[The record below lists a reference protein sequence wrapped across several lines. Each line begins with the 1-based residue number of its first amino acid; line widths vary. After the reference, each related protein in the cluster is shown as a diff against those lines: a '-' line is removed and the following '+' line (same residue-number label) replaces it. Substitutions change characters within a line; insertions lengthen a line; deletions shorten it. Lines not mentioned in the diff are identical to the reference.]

1 MANLF
6 FAAVFFIAVY
16 VVGVA
21 VARLM
26 PGKTADP
33 LLAPVLGFAGWSSA
47 VTLLYLSGLS
57 LRLAALLVLAAATT
71 ALLVPVRRRKPRT
84 TRDPLAASLAVAMLL
99 VALAPGLSGGEAFR
113 VFHGNDQDQLNY
125 LSFASAYGRLG
136 HDEIAAAGHA
146 GLLANNALAGAQKML
161 EGRPAVSLS
170 LAAFAS
176 LTRQSLAEISYAYL
190 ACLQALLGFAAAFML
205 RGLTASPRLAIL
217 GGMAFALGFFG
228 QFALDLD
235 AWSQLAA
242 MAVATAGLGLLLRFG
257 FRAPLPAGLLLASLL
272 LLYPEGVALYGTAAV
287 PLVLRRL
294 RASPWKAASGLLLI
308 IATAGLLVSP
318 LLFRLISYVIRQSG
332 VGGDDE
338 AGWARHFF
346 AFLFGRDGGAFDPL
360 SNKLDTAGLISG
372 LGHSSVNVLAGLM
385 GLYPLTGGAMISS
398 MALGVFLCLLIAA
411 PFIGRHGARA
421 QRLCLTLASGAVFCL
436 LSLAWGHPYVAGK
449 AWLLLSPVLLGVLL
463 LPLLQP
469 RQPGFWR
476 MAAWLYLAFQL
487 AFGLWRPVAAT
498 APDGI
503 AYPPPYPSLPLAKA
517 AVDWSIQEHKPD
529 FARCRLI
536 ELDLQSSTLDRYL
549 QTVLTEW
556 GMAWYSARPITTD
569 YTNPKSVTLGM
580 QKPPGTPD
588 CLAADTLPGSDK
600 GPARLI
606 WLGRSSALDD
616 FTSGLNDRLDILALP
631 LALRGLHAAE
641 TYQNAPLRWTDGRA
655 SLLLPL
661 PPDHDSFTVDIALWP
676 VRAPG
681 TYLELRI
688 NGVDHFNG
696 VLPDGPWQERYD
708 VPAPDGTLRIEI
720 LSSTFQPEG
729 DPRRLGVSLQHL
741 SVTAQ

>member
-1 MANLF
+1 
-6 FAAVFFIAVY
+6 
-16 VVGVA
+16 
-21 VARLM
+21 
-26 PGKTADP
+26 
-33 LLAPVLGFAGWSSA
+33 
-47 VTLLYLSGLS
+47 
-57 LRLAALLVLAAATT
+57 
-71 ALLVPVRRRKPRT
+71 
-84 TRDPLAASLAVAMLL
+84 
-99 VALAPGLSGGEAFR
+99 
-113 VFHGNDQDQLNY
+113 
-125 LSFASAYGRLG
+125 
-136 HDEIAAAGHA
+136 
-146 GLLANNALAGAQKML
+146 
-161 EGRPAVSLS
+161 
-170 LAAFAS
+170 
-176 LTRQSLAEISYAYL
+176 
-190 ACLQALLGFAAAFML
+190 
-205 RGLTASPRLAIL
+205 
-217 GGMAFALGFFG
+217 
-228 QFALDLD
+228 
-235 AWSQLAA
+235 
-242 MAVATAGLGLLLRFG
+242 
-257 FRAPLPAGLLLASLL
+257 
-272 LLYPEGVALYGTAAV
+272 
-287 PLVLRRL
+287 
-294 RASPWKAASGLLLI
+294 
-308 IATAGLLVSP
+308 
-318 LLFRLISYVIRQSG
+318 
-332 VGGDDE
+332 
-338 AGWARHFF
+338 
-346 AFLFGRDGGAFDPL
+346 
-360 SNKLDTAGLISG
+360 
-372 LGHSSVNVLAGLM
+372 
-385 GLYPLTGGAMISS
+385 
-398 MALGVFLCLLIAA
+398 
-411 PFIGRHGARA
+411 
-421 QRLCLTLASGAVFCL
+421 
-436 LSLAWGHPYVAGK
+436 
-449 AWLLLSPVLLGVLL
+449 
-463 LPLLQP
+463 
-469 RQPGFWR
+469 